1 MYTGVWSQEALKLP
15 AVPLGRGSFG
25 YWAKRRW
32 PPPFEL
38 QHYQATGSSGS
49 WGEKNLWQNGL
60 DMLKPDV

>member
-38 QHYQATGSSGS
+38 QHYQATGSTGS
-49 WGEKNLWQNGL
+49 WGEKTYGKMDWTC
-60 DMLKPDV
+60 

>member
-1 MYTGVWSQEALKLP
+1 LKLP

-49 WGEKNLWQNGL
+49 WGRKNLWQNGL